1 MHLDY
6 VFENVNSV
14 YFDSL
19 FLFDVKYRRET
30 IRKYKQTTKALK
42 IHLLGAQR
50 LIELHCFTYVN
61 FTNHCD
67 KTRGII
73 YHDEINY
80 KSLIKQ
86 APAVVNCAK
95 EQKNV

>member
-1 MHLDY
+1 MHVGMYTYTLY
-6 VFENVNSV
+6 IHVITRLSV
-14 YFDSL
+14 GISISL
-19 FLFDVKYRRET
+19 MYMEIF
-30 IRKYKQTTKALK
+30 A
-42 IHLLGAQR
+42 
-50 LIELHCFTYVN
+50 
-61 FTNHCD
+61 NHCD

-86 APAVVNCAK
+86 APAVVNCVK